1 VKQSDVSHKSI
12 KSFDLIKW
20 KLRGFNRKDAEKWIK
35 SGFTLSEAI
44 LLNKKELDDYSESE
58 LESD

>member
-1 VKQSDVSHKSI
+1 MKQSDVSHKSI
-12 KSFDLIKW
+12 NAFDLIKW
-20 KLRGFNRKDAEKWIK
+20 RLRGFNQKDAEKWIK

-44 LLNKKELDDYSESE
+44 LLKEKELDDYSESE